1 MYRTK
6 FGGVGGNR
14 RAFRPP
20 ATWPATCELWEGPAP
35 RPPRTRGFLSA
46 KPHVLLIDDDAS
58 ILSAVRRLLVR
69 SGHDVTEAPNG
80 AEGLRLWREQGAGL
94 VLTDLQMPGMNGL
107 EVILQLRAYAPTLPV
122 IAMSGGERS
131 RDLDLLGTA
140 GLLGAVGLLTKPFTA
155 DELAAA
161 VGAAAGQ
168 AGQRPA

>member
-1 MYRTK
+1 M
-6 FGGVGGNR
+6 
-14 RAFRPP
+14 
-20 ATWPATCELWEGPAP
+20 
-35 RPPRTRGFLSA
+35 SA